1 MLKNLKI
8 KNVALIE
15 IIEINFEKG
24 LNVFTG
30 ESGSGKSLILD
41 SLNTLFGGTNIPP
54 QHLIRPGEQ
63 ECLIEAVFTNSTK
76 IQNWFRENNIK
87 NDFNELKVKRISNR
101 KNKKMLTKY
110 QINNSYVNK
119 RVMNSLGLVL
129 LEFAGQNDSLLFS
142 SQDNQ
147 RMIIDELGQADL
159 HKINRKVTKIF
170 QKIKILKQDIQVIS
184 SQRQKDIERHFAS
197 LKILQILEEAD
208 LNNKD
213 EINDLK
219 AEEIKLANNVELNSA
234 VKEVLSKF
242 DNYGSEVLTV
252 DSLINESIKKL
263 TKISKYDSTIN
274 DFSEKL
280 IKIQE
285 QINYL
290 ICNLHDY
297 LNSIDNREDRLA
309 TIQKRLYDLQNLE
322 KTFSLEL
329 PYLIQKRNELRQVVS
344 PQNNE
349 QNINDL
355 KIELEKL
362 STSLLDLA
370 NIQSSKR
377 KNIAKNLEN
386 NIISTLKILGLHN
399 ASFKINF
406 DLKELSENGHD
417 NISFLFSANPD
428 QDLAPLNKIISG
440 GEMSRFLLA
449 LKANLLSNSATLF
462 LDEID
467 SGLSGNSL
475 KFLITLIKRISNKQ
489 QIFCITH
496 QPSLAACAD
505 THFKVTKQFYNG
517 LTHTVLKVLN
527 TKKQRQNEL
536 VEMIGGGFD
545 EASEY
550 ALCLI
555 DKAAA

>member
-63 ECLIEAVFTNSTK
+63 ECLIEAVFTNSPK

-159 HKINRKVTKIF
+159 HKINQKVTKIF

-297 LNSIDNREDRLA
+297 LNSIDNREDSLA

-406 DLKELSENGHD
+406 NYKELSENGHD

-428 QDLAPLNKIISG
+428 QDLAPLHKIISG

-545 EASEY
+545 EAGEY